1 MRYKI
6 YRLVFSYLIMFTVSF
21 ALFSVRAQSNNNNS
35 LKRIYT
41 VGYMKNLFNQVD
53 LNDAKAAIKV
63 WLDELVKTYN
73 FSDGYQLKVKIY
85 DQFEELS
92 KEMNNDH
99 LAIVAMN
106 TIDYINNNEKIG
118 LDTVLVPSAEGDIFS
133 QYYILVRKESGYKDI
148 KDLKG
153 IIIGVLSG
161 TNQAASTCWL
171 DVTLAKNNIPD
182 KTKFFKRLLRQI
194 KNPN

>member
-1 MRYKI
+1 
-6 YRLVFSYLIMFTVSF
+6 
-21 ALFSVRAQSNNNNS
+21 
-35 LKRIYT
+35 
-41 VGYMKNLFNQVD
+41 
-53 LNDAKAAIKV
+53 
-63 WLDELVKTYN
+63 
-73 FSDGYQLKVKIY
+73 
-85 DQFEELS
+85 
-92 KEMNNDH
+92 MNNDH

-118 LDTVLVPSAEGDIFS
+118 LGPRISALGRRRYIFID
-133 QYYILVRKESGYKDI
+133 YILVRKESGYKDI

-182 KTKFFKRLLRQI
+182 KTKFLKRLLRQI